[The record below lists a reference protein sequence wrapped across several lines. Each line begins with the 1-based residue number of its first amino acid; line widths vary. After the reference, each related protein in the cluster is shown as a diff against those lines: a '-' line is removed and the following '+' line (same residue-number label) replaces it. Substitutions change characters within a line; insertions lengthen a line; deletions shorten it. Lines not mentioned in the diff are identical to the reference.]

1 MTGTIVAIVFG
12 AGAAI
17 GCGYLLAA
25 VWIVRTWPTKPAPA
39 PVPLPAVTVLKPL
52 HGADPGLQ
60 DRLRRFCRQ
69 DYGAPVQVV
78 FGVQS
83 ASDPAVAVVERL
95 QAEEKDA
102 DLDLVIDRRIHG
114 ANRKVSNLINMM
126 RRAKHDVLVLSDA
139 DMVVGPDYLA
149 IVAAELARQGVG
161 AVTFL
166 YTGIARAGPGLR
178 GVWSELASQ
187 AISAHFLP
195 SVLVGLR
202 SGLASPCFGSTIALG
217 RETLQA
223 VGGFRAIADRLA
235 DDYALGDAVR
245 AEGFDIAVPATAIG
259 HVFSEAS
266 FGELFRHEL
275 RWARTVRMLDPAG
288 AAGSVVTH
296 PFPLALIGVLAGSWI
311 CLGLALVALGARL
324 ALCRAVEARFAAER
338 SRAWLLPA
346 REILSFGTLV
356 ASFFGRG
363 VDWNNL
369 RYSVSADGRLT
380 LQD

>member
-25 VWIVRTWPTKPAPA
+25 VWIVRTWPKQSAPA
-39 PVPLPAVTVLKPL
+39 QIPVPAVTVLKPL
-52 HGADPGLQ
+52 HGADPGLA

-83 ASDPAVAVVERL
+83 AADPAVAVVERL
-95 QAEEKDA
+95 QAEEQA
-102 DLDLVIDRRIHG
+102 AELELVIDRRIHG

-149 IVAAELARQGVG
+149 VVAAELARHGVG

-166 YTGIARAGPGLR
+166 YTGIPRAGSGLR

-202 SGLASPCFGSTIALG
+202 SGLASPCFGSTIALR

-223 VGGFRAIADRLA
+223 VGGFTAIADRLA
-235 DDYALGDAVR
+235 DDYAIGDAVR
-245 AEGFDIAVPATAIG
+245 AEGLDVAVPATAIG
-259 HVFSEAS
+259 HVFAEAS
-266 FGELFRHEL
+266 FGALFRHEL

-296 PFPLALIGVLAGSWI
+296 PFPLALAGALGGSWI
-311 CLGLALVALGARL
+311 CLGLALLALAARL
-324 ALCRAVEARFAAER
+324 ALCRAVEARFGAER
-338 SRAWLLPA
+338 SWAWLLPA

-363 VDWNNL
+363 VNWNNL